1 MPHVFLYMGTICVG
15 LAPIAH
21 PVSGIRG
28 QNVTFAVCGNKPCPI
43 SLVIESALPT
53 WNVPFTTL
61 KTGWPSAEE
70 MVVWKLSLGMFP
82 SISFNCNLCKTK
94 PLAVR
99 KLSRTQTERACLD
112 LRILCVAELELRQSP
127 SFFFFFDEVWHM
139 LTVTCVCVCL
149 LMCLS
154 SSWM

>member
-21 PVSGIRG
+21 PVSGIHG
-28 QNVTFAVCGNKPCPI
+28 QNVTLAVCGNKPCPI
-43 SLVIESALPT
+43 SLVIKSVLPT
-53 WNVPFTTL
+53 WNVPFTKL

-70 MVVWKLSLGMFP
+70 MVIWKFSLGMFP

-99 KLSRTQTERACLD
+99 RLSWTQRERACCIWRFFVLQSRSSDNRPLFLD
-112 LRILCVAELELRQSP
+112 Q
-127 SFFFFFDEVWHM
+127 VWRM
-139 LTVTCVCVCL
+139 LTVTCVCVCVVCL